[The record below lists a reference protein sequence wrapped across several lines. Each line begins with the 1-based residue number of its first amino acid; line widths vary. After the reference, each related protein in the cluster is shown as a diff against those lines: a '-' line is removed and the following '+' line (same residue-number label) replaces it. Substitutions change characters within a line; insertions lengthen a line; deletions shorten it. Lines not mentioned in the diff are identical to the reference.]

1 MSLTNEEI
9 KQQFAHKP
17 AFMQKVDS
25 WDSELF
31 TNFCDLCRLVNRAGL
46 DIFLTDMSQGWAFR
60 LGRKGAT
67 GQSYFCIHEIDTF
80 KRQSKFRSGLPHRT

>member
-60 LGRKGAT
+60 LGRKELQGRAT
-67 GQSYFCIHEIDTF
+67 SVFMRLTLLKDKVNLFVEF
-80 KRQSKFRSGLPHRT
+80 FF